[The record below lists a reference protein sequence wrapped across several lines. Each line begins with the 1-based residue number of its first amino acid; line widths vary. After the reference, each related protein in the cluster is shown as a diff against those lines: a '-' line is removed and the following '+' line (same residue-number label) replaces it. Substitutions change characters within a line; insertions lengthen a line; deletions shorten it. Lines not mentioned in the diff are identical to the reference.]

1 MPALSHRDSLSK
13 LAVYIDEN
21 IRVSKKGGLPF
32 VDTRGFQNR
41 LLAKQNHIVF
51 GRRGAGK
58 TSLVNS
64 LQGKPGIAT
73 LYVNL
78 EDYKDISF
86 PNILIK
92 VLTVLFRGLA
102 DRLEARPFWWLTPRA
117 SRLRRQ
123 LHSAQRAL
131 QTYLSEPDRE
141 IQDVT
146 TSDQKSAGLAAGV
159 GANDVSASANVSRSA
174 ARLVKRSIPRDKLDY
189 LKLELS
195 DYKELLN
202 RVTGCLHD
210 SPVYFVLDDFYFVQ
224 KQIQPS
230 LIDYLHRLT
239 KDTDLYLKV
248 ATIKHRS
255 KLYSREGQQTLGV
268 ELGSDALGVDLDY
281 TLDQSG
287 ELEDFM
293 RGILGQ
299 AATGARVDVRLEDLF
314 AGDGF
319 SQLCLASG
327 GVPRDFL
334 SLFAAIASRQADPIG
349 VVEVREAAIANRSD
363 KIEAMKTDAGSER
376 AVLEDY
382 LSRVRQLV
390 YGVKRT
396 NVFLIAKLEMEADDQ
411 LRQAIRELVDLR
423 LLHLVDQNT
432 SRAPG
437 DGRFYEAYMLDVS
450 LYENA
455 RPRNF
460 HEVQPGR
467 RDEHARMDDLR
478 AAPVVSRDLLSNALP
493 EPRAATPQRTGT
505 TPRVSPEQLEIS
517 EFRR

>member
-1 MPALSHRDSLSK
+1 MTTRMQRESISK
-13 LAVYIDEN
+13 LVLYIEEN
-21 IRVSKKGGLPF
+21 LRVSKRSGLPF
-32 VDTRGFQNR
+32 VDTRGFQSR
-41 LLAKQNHIVF
+41 LLARQNHVVF

-64 LQGKPGIAT
+64 LQGKPGILT
-73 LYVNL
+73 LYANL

-92 VLTVLFRGLA
+92 VLTVLFQGLA
-102 DRLEARPFWWLTPRA
+102 DRLGAQPFWWLKPQT
-117 SRLRRQ
+117 SGLRHELQ
-123 LHSAQRAL
+123 HVQRTL
-131 QTYLSEPDRE
+131 QAYLREPDRE

-146 TSDQKSAGLAAGV
+146 TSDKSSAGLAAGV
-159 GANDVSASANVSRSA
+159 HAGEIAAEGTLGRSA
-174 ARLVKRSIPRDKLDY
+174 ARHVKRSIPRDKLDY

-195 DYKELLN
+195 EYKKLIN
-202 RVTGCLHD
+202 RVTACLRG
-210 SPVYFVLDDFYFVQ
+210 SPVYFVLDDFYFVR
-224 KQIQPS
+224 KPTQPS

-287 ELEDFM
+287 ELEEFM
-293 RGILGQ
+293 RGILTQ
-299 AATGARVDVRLEDLF
+299 AATGAKVDVGPEDLF

-334 SLFAAIASRQADPIG
+334 SLFVAIASRRTEPIG
-349 VVEVREAAIANRSD
+349 VVEVREAAISNFGD
-363 KIEAMKTDAGSER
+363 KIDAMKTDAGPEG
-376 AVLEDY
+376 ALLEDY
-382 LSRVRQLV
+382 LSKIRNLV
-390 YGVKRT
+390 YGLKRT
-396 NVFLIAKLEMEADDQ
+396 NVFLIAKLVLDEDDQ

-432 SRAPG
+432 SRAPS
-437 DGRFYEAYMLDVS
+437 DGRFYEAYVLDMS
-450 LYENA
+450 LYENS

-460 HEVQPGR
+460 NEVQPGR
-467 RDEHARMDDLR
+467 KDDRARMDDLR
-478 AAPVVSRDLLSNALP
+478 AAPIVTRDLLDSALP
-493 EPRAATPQRTGT
+493 ESGGTAPQKPAAILGT
-505 TPRVSPEQLEIS
+505 TPQQLEIT